1 MTVKTATKDKRPK
14 SARGPYLSPLVAGT
28 RLLNLA
34 LEHVFCIKREYRVKW
49 SIQVSYQD
57 EAGSWVHS
65 ASFTSGPAG
74 EME

>member
-1 MTVKTATKDKRPK
+1 MTVVTKDKRPK
-14 SARGPYLSPLVAGT
+14 SARGPYLTPIVAGT

-34 LEHVFCIKREYRVKW
+34 LEHVFCIKKDFHVKW

-57 EAGSWVHS
+57 NEGRWVHS
-65 ASFTSGPAG
+65 ASFQSGPAG